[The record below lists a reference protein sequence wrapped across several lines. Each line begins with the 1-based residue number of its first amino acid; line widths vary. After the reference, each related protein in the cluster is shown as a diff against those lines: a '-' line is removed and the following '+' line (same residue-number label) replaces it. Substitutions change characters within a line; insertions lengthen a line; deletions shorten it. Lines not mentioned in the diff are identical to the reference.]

1 MHVMSVP
8 NDTAQAHGTPTDAQP
23 HPGVWATIREA
34 LAGSRQ
40 DFTAM
45 PIRRAVPLLAIPMV
59 LEMLMESLFA
69 VVSIFWVARLG
80 AEAVATV
87 GLTEAMLSIVY
98 ALAMG
103 LGMAGT
109 AVIARRA
116 GAKDQEGASIAAVQV
131 LLLGI
136 AASALIGVSA
146 FYAVPLLRIMGA
158 SEGVIETGLGYTV
171 LMLGGNATVTLLF
184 ILNAA
189 FRGAGD
195 AAIAMR
201 ALWLANGLNIVLV
214 PVFVYGFGPIPEMGV
229 TGAAVATNIGRG
241 IGVAFA
247 LWLLFSGTRR
257 LTIAARHWKT
267 DGAAMATM
275 LKIGWSASVQMLI
288 MSASWIGVMR
298 ILAMYGDAALAGF
311 TIAMRVMVFAFLPAW
326 GTANAAATLV
336 GQNLGAGKPDR
347 AENSAWVA
355 GHYNAVLL
363 VSWGV
368 AFLLI
373 PEWIIGLFTSDA
385 VVAGYAVQSLRAVS
399 VAFPFFA
406 YGMVLTQSFN
416 GAGDTVTPLWLNIVW
431 FWMFQIPVAWIL
443 AQTLGMGPSGVFW
456 AGTLSYMLLAATS
469 VVLFRRGTW
478 KSKRV

>member
-1 MHVMSVP
+1 MTVLG
-8 NDTAQAHGTPTDAQP
+8 TAAAPEPAGF
-23 HPGVWATIREA
+23 WATIREA

-45 PIRRAVPLLAIPMV
+45 PIGRAVPMLAIPMV

-87 GLTEAMLSIVY
+87 GLTEALLSIVY

-109 AVIARRA
+109 AVIARRV
-116 GAKDQEGASIAAVQV
+116 GAKDQEGASVAAVQV

-136 AASALIGVSA
+136 AASALIGVA
-146 FYAVPLLRIMGA
+146 ALFAPQLLRIMGA
-158 SEGVIETGLGYTV
+158 SEAVIAGGVGYTA

-195 AAIAMR
+195 PAISMR
-201 ALWLANGLNIVLV
+201 SLWLANALNIVLV
-214 PVFVYGFGPIPEMGV
+214 PLFVYGVGPIPEMGV

-241 IGVAFA
+241 IGVAYV
-247 LWLLFSGTRR
+247 LWLLFGGTRR
-257 LTIAARHWKT
+257 LVIARRHWKA
-267 DGAAMATM
+267 DAAAMATM
-275 LKIGWSASVQMLI
+275 LRIGWSASVQMLI
-288 MSASWIGVMR
+288 MSASWIGVIR
-298 ILAMYGDAALAGF
+298 ILATYGDAALAGY
-311 TIAMRVMVFAFLPAW
+311 TISMRVMVFAFLPAW

-336 GQNLGAGKPDR
+336 GQNLGAGKPER
-347 AENSAWVA
+347 AAQSAWVA

-363 VSWGV
+363 VAWGL

-373 PEWIIGLFTSDA
+373 PEWIIGLFTQDA
-385 VVAGYAVQSLRAVS
+385 AVAGYAVQSLRVVA
-399 VAFPFFA
+399 VAFPAFA

-431 FWMFQIPVAWIL
+431 FWIFQIPLAWAL
-443 AQTLGMGPSGVFW
+443 AQVLGFGPMGVFV
-456 AGTLSYMLLAATS
+456 AGTASYMGLAATS
-469 VVLFRRGTW
+469 VVLFRRGRW
-478 KSKRV
+478 KTKRV